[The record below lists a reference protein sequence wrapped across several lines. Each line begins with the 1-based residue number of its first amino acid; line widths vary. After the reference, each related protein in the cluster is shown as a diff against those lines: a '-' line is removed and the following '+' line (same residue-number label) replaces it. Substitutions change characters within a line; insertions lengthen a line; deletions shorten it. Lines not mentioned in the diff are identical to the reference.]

1 MNQSM
6 QQLKKIGQIKPKS
19 SKEIK
24 HSQIGLGFEKLDRD
38 VFDPEK
44 AYDKVAETGIKWARI
59 QSGWQRTEREKGVYK
74 FEWIDSIVDNLIERG
89 IEPWVCLCY
98 GNDLYNEEA
107 KEIFGAVGCAPIFND
122 EQKQGWANY
131 VKAFTEHFKG
141 RINYYEVWN
150 EPDGRWCWKHGP
162 SGKELGEFTIATAKA
177 VKEVYPEAKVIGGCV
192 CQRRLD
198 FLNDAF
204 LTGMGDYIDY
214 VTFHEYVRDETLV
227 FEKVKTFQSLIN
239 KYNPNIGLIQ
249 GESGS
254 QSRSGGHGAL
264 RTAGWTEVAQAKQLA
279 RHTIADIMSGVL
291 FTSYFSC
298 MDMIEALNGI
308 VGDKASYLDYGYFG
322 ILGADFDED
331 GHSSG
336 EYYRKPS
343 FYALQNIASVFADD
357 YEQCELPIFFHPMP
371 SEWVMGSDIERNQAI
386 TGCFKR
392 KNGEAMVYWYPTNIL
407 TTSYEGT
414 IRLEVLTDHGKD
426 MKIVDVMDGSIYEI
440 PDELIEEVGNGV
452 YNIQKLPIKDTP
464 LLITFGDF
472 LEEEK

>member
-1 MNQSM
+1 M

-19 SKEIK
+19 SKEVK

-59 QSGWQRTEREKGVYK
+59 QSGWQRTEREKGVYN
-74 FEWIDSIVDNLIERG
+74 FEWIDSIVDNLIKRG

-107 KEIFGAVGCAPIFND
+107 KEVFGAVGCVPMFND
-122 EQKQGWANY
+122 EQKQGWENY
-131 VKAFTEHFKG
+131 VKAFTAHFKD

-150 EPDGRWCWKHGP
+150 EPDGGWCWKHGP

-177 VKEVYPEAKVIGGCV
+177 VKEIYPEAKVIGGCV

-214 VTFHEYVRDETLV
+214 ISFHEYVRDETLV
-227 FEKVKTFQSLIN
+227 FEKVKTFQALIN
-239 KYNPNIGLIQ
+239 KFNPNIGLIQ

-264 RTAGWTEVAQAKQLA
+264 HTAGWTEVAQAKQLA

-298 MDMIEALNGI
+298 MDMIEALNGV

-322 ILGADFDED
+322 VLGADFDED

-336 EYYRKPS
+336 EYYKKPS
-343 FYALQNIASVFADD
+343 FYVLQNIASVFAND

-371 SEWVMGSDIERNQAI
+371 SEWVMGNDIERNQAI

-426 MKIVDVMDGSIYEI
+426 MKIVDLMDGSIYKI
-440 PDELIEEVGNGV
+440 NDELIEEVGNGV
-452 YNIQKLPIKDTP
+452 YIIEKLPIKDTP
-464 LLITFGDF
+464 MMITFGDF
-472 LEEEK
+472 LE